1 MELQSSVMKQGGRIM
16 IHVLPEEYGKR
27 IKRARQAKGL
37 TQKQL
42 AELANLSDSAI
53 SKYETQGTLDV
64 NVLNHLSNVLGASLF
79 SSPADAEG
87 TIGIVGKEIMSQI
100 VLHEGYID
108 FHVLLKNM
116 HGMGEDVIAEEIV
129 KLSSLGVVVRESYR
143 RFDDSVNDGLF
154 ITAKGI
160 FAYKGEIS
168 DIDSTEEMRNLIT
181 NCKSYEQLLEGHEC
195 YQDYVNAHEL
205 ERLIYN
211 LDYVGSYRLD
221 YIIYL
226 KRKYHLNMIGTWEQ
240 KNLTRL
246 DRLVPAKSFY
256 HDLLYKMA
264 FDITNDVLWGLIDS
278 GIMAG
283 AWKYEQEYKQ
293 LMDMKDQQERVSIVR
308 RDPVA
313 QQVMRDFVELLP
325 EWYEGFEEYIYDSLH
340 WLEKRKDSNSV
351 NVSEKRYLL
360 NPQGKYVY
368 EWEHDM
374 FDEERFEELSQKYR
388 ELEELIAHHDAIYGD
403 YQGYLE
409 KKYVLLSKQKESLEH
424 WHDEWYTADEQMEFI
439 ESNFPTAKTKEEKE
453 LDRKLRE
460 INKLCPETLDYY
472 LMPNAC
478 GKNGITELIWK
489 RYKL

>member
-1 MELQSSVMKQGGRIM
+1 MRQI
-16 IHVLPEEYGKR
+16 LPGEYGQR

-37 TQKQL
+37 TQKRL

-100 VLHEGYID
+100 VLHKGYLN
-108 FHVLLKNM
+108 FHVLLKHM
-116 HGMGEDVIAEEIV
+116 HGMNEDVIVEEIV
-129 KLSSLGVVVRESYR
+129 KLSSLGVVVRETYKGL
-143 RFDDSVNDGLF
+143 DGNLCDGLF

-160 FAYKGEIS
+160 FAYKGVIS
-168 DIDSTEEMRNLIT
+168 DIDTTEEMRKLII
-181 NCKSYEQLLEGHEC
+181 NCQSYEQLLEGHSC

-205 ERLIYN
+205 ERLIYE
-211 LDYVGSYRLD
+211 LEYVNSYRLD

-226 KRKYHLNMIGTWEQ
+226 KRKYQLNMVDAWEQ
-240 KNLTRL
+240 ENLSRL

-283 AWKYEQEYKQ
+283 AWKHEQEYK
-293 LMDMKDQQERVSIVR
+293 LLTDMKDRQEKLSLAH
-308 RDPVA
+308 RDPVT
-313 QQVMRDFVELLP
+313 QQVMKDFVELLP
-325 EWYEGFEEYIYDSLH
+325 EWYKGFEDYIYDSLH
-340 WLEKRKDSNSV
+340 WLEKRKDPIGI

-360 NPQGKYVY
+360 NPQEQYVY
-368 EWEHDM
+368 DLDHTE
-374 FDEERFEELSQKYR
+374 FNEERFEELSEKY
-388 ELEELIAHHDAIYGD
+388 EKLKELIVHHDAIYTD

-409 KKYVLLSKQKESLEH
+409 KKFSLLCEKNERLDH
-424 WHDEWYTADEQMEFI
+424 WHDEWYTLEEQIEFI
-439 ESNFPTAKTKEEKE
+439 EKNFPAATTKEEKE

-460 INKLCPETLDYY
+460 INKVCPETLEYY

-478 GKNGITELIWK
+478 EKNGIAELVWK
-489 RYKL
+489 RYKI